1 MVSKFDSVIG
11 YRAIKQELLEICD
24 MMKNPDI
31 YKKLGATMPRG
42 ILLHGEPGVGKSMM
56 ANAFLNECGLTSY
69 TLRRTKSDGDFIN
82 EIKQTFNDAAENEPS
97 VILLDDMD
105 KFVSEEGR
113 KEEFS
118 VVQACIDEV
127 KDKRVFVIATANST
141 RDMPSSLTRAG
152 RFDRKIEVKIPS
164 GQDAVDIVHYYL
176 KGKTLSE
183 DVDFTDVAKM
193 MSRKSCA
200 ELESVINEA
209 AIYAGFERSE
219 QVCMRHLVRAFLRTY
234 FRSNEAAP
242 WEQLDEKKRKKLA
255 YHEAG
260 HAAVAE
266 LLKPNSV
273 GIISIHSGI
282 EFATKGFVGMCER
295 IENDEDQIALS
306 LAGKIASEM
315 MFGEI
320 DEGAFRDME
329 RAIFIIR
336 EELCDKG
343 FYGMDLVTHFKEDM
357 SETKH
362 VLQENCIRSELERQ
376 RYRVMKLLTEHRAF
390 FDLIVKELMQKETL
404 LHSDMQRIRKEYF
417 NEKEQQ

>member
-1 MVSKFDSVIG
+1 MVSKFDAVIG

-24 MMKNPDI
+24 MMKNPDV
-31 YKKLGATMPRG
+31 YRKLGAAMPRG
-42 ILLHGEPGVGKSMM
+42 IMLHGEPGVGKSMM
-56 ANAFLNECGLTSY
+56 ANAFLDECGLTSY
-69 TLRRTKSDGDFIN
+69 ILRRTKSDGDFIN
-82 EIKQTFNDAAENEPS
+82 EIKQIFNDAAENEPS

-127 KDKRVFVIATANST
+127 KDRQVFVIATANST

-242 WEQLDEKKRKKLA
+242 WEQLDDKKRKKLA

-260 HAAVAE
+260 HAAIAE

-329 RAIFIIR
+329 RAIFVIR

-376 RYRVMKLLTEHRAF
+376 RYRVMKLLTEHRTF
-390 FDLIVKELMQKETL
+390 FDLIAKELMQKETL
-404 LHSDMQRIRKEYF
+404 LYSDMQRIRKEYF
-417 NEKEQQ
+417 NDKEQ

>member
-1 MVSKFDSVIG
+1 MVSKFDAVIG

-31 YKKLGATMPRG
+31 YRKLGAAMPRG
-42 ILLHGEPGVGKSMM
+42 IMIHGEPGVGKSMM
-56 ANAFLNECGLTSY
+56 ANAFLDECGLTSY
-69 TLRRTKSDGDFIN
+69 ILRRTKSDGDFIN
-82 EIKQTFNDAAENEPS
+82 EIKQTFNNAAENEPS

-127 KDKRVFVIATANST
+127 KDKQVFVIATANST

-164 GQDAVDIVHYYL
+164 GQDAMDIVHYYL

-219 QVCMRHLVRAFLRTY
+219 KVCMRHLVRAFLRTY

-273 GIISIHSGI
+273 GVISIHSGI

-329 RAIFIIR
+329 RAIFVTR

-390 FDLIVKELMQKETL
+390 FDLIAKELMQKETL
-404 LHSDMQRIRKEYF
+404 LYSDMQRIRKEYF
-417 NEKEQQ
+417 NEKEQ

>member
-1 MVSKFDSVIG
+1 MVSKFDAVIG

-24 MMKNPDI
+24 MMKNPDV
-31 YKKLGATMPRG
+31 YRKLGAAMPRG
-42 ILLHGEPGVGKSMM
+42 IMLHGEPGVGKSMM
-56 ANAFLNECGLTSY
+56 ANAFLDECGLTSY
-69 TLRRTKSDGDFIN
+69 TLRRTKADGDFIN

-127 KDKRVFVIATANST
+127 KDKQIFVIATANST

-152 RFDRKIEVKIPS
+152 RFDRRIEVKIPS

-200 ELESVINEA
+200 ELEGVINEA

-306 LAGKIASEM
+306 LAGKLASEM

-329 RAIFIIR
+329 RAIFVIR

-390 FDLIVKELMQKETL
+390 FDLIAKELMQKETL
-404 LHSDMQRIRKEYF
+404 LYSDMQRIRKGYF
-417 NEKEQQ
+417 NEKEQ

>member
-1 MVSKFDSVIG
+1 MVSKFDAVIG

-24 MMKNPDI
+24 MMKNPDV
-31 YKKLGATMPRG
+31 YRKLGAAMPRG
-42 ILLHGEPGVGKSMM
+42 ILLHGDPGVGKSMM
-56 ANAFLNECGLTSY
+56 ASAFLDECGLTSY
-69 TLRRTKSDGDFIN
+69 VLRRTKSDGDFIN
-82 EIKQTFNDAAENEPS
+82 EIKQTFTDATEHEPS

-105 KFVSEEGR
+105 KFASEEGR

-127 KDKRVFVIATANST
+127 KDKQVFVIATANST

-176 KGKTLSE
+176 KSKTLSE

-200 ELESVINEA
+200 ELECVINEA

-219 QVCMRHLVRAFLRTY
+219 KVCMRHLVRAFLRTY

-242 WEQLDEKKRKKLA
+242 WELLDEKKRKKLA

-329 RAIFIIR
+329 RAIFVIR

-343 FYGMDLVTHFKEDM
+343 FYGMDLVTHFKEEM

-376 RYRVMKLLTEHRAF
+376 KYRAMKLLTEHRAF
-390 FDLIVKELMQKETL
+390 FEAIVKELMQKETL
-404 LHSDMQRIRKEYF
+404 LYSDMHRIRKEYF
-417 NEKEQQ
+417 NEKEQ

>member
-1 MVSKFDSVIG
+1 LVSKFDSVIG

-24 MMKNPDI
+24 MMKNPDV
-31 YKKLGATMPRG
+31 YRKLGAAMPRG
-42 ILLHGEPGVGKSMM
+42 ILLHGDPGVGKSMM
-56 ANAFLNECGLTSY
+56 ANAFLDECGLTSY
-69 TLRRTKSDGDFIN
+69 ILRRTKSDGDFIN
-82 EIKQTFNDAAENEPS
+82 EIKQTFNDAAANEPS

-127 KDKRVFVIATANST
+127 KDKQVFVIATANST

-176 KGKTLSE
+176 KSKTLSE

-200 ELESVINEA
+200 ELGSVINEA

-219 QVCMRHLVRAFLRTY
+219 KVCMRHLVRAFLRTY

-260 HAAVAE
+260 HAAIAE

-329 RAIFIIR
+329 RAIFVIR

-376 RYRVMKLLTEHRAF
+376 KYRVKKLLTEHRAF
-390 FDLIVKELMQKETL
+390 FDLITKELMQKETL
-404 LHSDMQRIRKEYF
+404 LFSDMQRIRKEHF
-417 NEKEQQ
+417 NEKEQ

>member
-1 MVSKFDSVIG
+1 MVSKFDAIIG

-24 MMKNPDI
+24 MMKNPDV
-31 YKKLGATMPRG
+31 YKKLGAAMPRG
-42 ILLHGEPGVGKSMM
+42 VLLHGEPGVGKSMM
-56 ANAFLNECGLTSY
+56 ANAFLDECGLTSY

-82 EIKQTFNDAAENEPS
+82 EIKQTFSDAAEHEPS

-127 KDKRVFVIATANST
+127 KDKQVFVIATANST

-176 KGKTLSE
+176 KSKTLDE

-219 QVCMRHLVRAFLRTY
+219 KVCMRHLVRAFLRTY

-242 WEQLDEKKRKKLA
+242 WEQLDEKRRKKLA

-306 LAGKIASEM
+306 LAGKVASEM
-315 MFGEI
+315 MLGEI

-329 RAIFIIR
+329 RAIFVIR
-336 EELCDKG
+336 EEFCDKG

-390 FDLIVKELMQKETL
+390 FDLIAKELMQKETL
-404 LHSDMQRIRKEYF
+404 LYSDMQRIRKEYF
-417 NEKEQQ
+417 NDKEQ

>member
-1 MVSKFDSVIG
+1 MSKFDSVIG
-11 YRAIKQELLEICD
+11 YRAIKRELLEICD
-24 MMKNPDI
+24 MMKNPDV
-31 YKKLGATMPRG
+31 YRKLGAAMPSG
-42 ILLHGEPGVGKSMM
+42 IMLHGDPGVGKSMM
-56 ANAFLNECGLTSY
+56 ANAFLDECGLTSY

-82 EIKQTFNDAAENEPS
+82 EIKQTFNDAAKNEPS

-127 KDKRVFVIATANST
+127 KDKQVFVIATANST

-152 RFDRKIEVKIPS
+152 RFDRKIEVKIPI

-176 KGKTLSE
+176 KSKTLSE

-219 QVCMRHLVRAFLRTY
+219 KVCMRHLVRAFLRTY

-242 WEQLDEKKRKKLA
+242 WEQLDEKKQKKLA

-266 LLKPNSV
+266 ILKPNSV

-329 RAIFIIR
+329 RAIFVIR

-390 FDLIVKELMQKETL
+390 FNLIAKELMQKETL
-404 LHSDMQRIRKEYF
+404 LYSDMQRIRKEYF
-417 NEKEQQ
+417 NDKEQ

>member
-1 MVSKFDSVIG
+1 MSKFDCVIG
-11 YRAIKQELLEICD
+11 YQAIKRELLEICD
-24 MMKNPDI
+24 MIKNPDI

-42 ILLHGEPGVGKSMM
+42 VLLHGEPGVGKSMM
-56 ANAFLNECGLTSY
+56 ANAFLDECGLTSY
-69 TLRRTKSDGDFIN
+69 ILRRTKSDGDFIN
-82 EIKQTFNDAAENEPS
+82 EIKQIFNDAAENEPS

-127 KDKRVFVIATANST
+127 NDKQVFVIATANST

-176 KGKTLSE
+176 KSKTLGE
-183 DVDFTDVAKM
+183 DVDFIDVAKM

-209 AIYAGFERSE
+209 AIYAGFERSK

-295 IENDEDQIALS
+295 IEKDEDQIALS

-315 MFGEI
+315 MLGEI
-320 DEGAFRDME
+320 DDGAFRDME
-329 RAIFIIR
+329 RAIFVIR

-390 FDLIVKELMQKETL
+390 FDLIAKELMQKETL
-404 LHSDMQRIRKEYF
+404 LYSDMQRIRKEYF
-417 NEKEQQ
+417 NKKEQ

>member
-1 MVSKFDSVIG
+1 MVSKFDAVIG

-31 YKKLGATMPRG
+31 YRKLGAAMPRG
-42 ILLHGEPGVGKSMM
+42 IMIHGEPGVGKSMM
-56 ANAFLNECGLTSY
+56 ANAFLDECGLTSY
-69 TLRRTKSDGDFIN
+69 ILRRTKSDGDFIN
-82 EIKQTFNDAAENEPS
+82 EIKQTFNNAAENEPS

-127 KDKRVFVIATANST
+127 KDKQVFVIATANST

-164 GQDAVDIVHYYL
+164 GQDAMDIVHYYL

-219 QVCMRHLVRAFLRTY
+219 KVCMRHLVRAFLRTY

-273 GIISIHSGI
+273 GVISIHSGI

-306 LAGKIASEM
+306 LAGKVASEM
-315 MFGEI
+315 MLGEI

-329 RAIFIIR
+329 RAIFVIR

-390 FDLIVKELMQKETL
+390 FDLIAKELMQKETL
-404 LHSDMQRIRKEYF
+404 LYSDMQRIRKEYF
-417 NEKEQQ
+417 NEKEQ

>member
-1 MVSKFDSVIG
+1 LD
-11 YRAIKQELLEICD
+11 
-24 MMKNPDI
+24 
-31 YKKLGATMPRG
+31 
-42 ILLHGEPGVGKSMM
+42 
-56 ANAFLNECGLTSY
+56 ECGLTSY
-69 TLRRTKSDGDFIN
+69 TLRRTKADGDFIN
-82 EIKQTFNDAAENEPS
+82 GIKQTFNDAAKNEPS

-127 KDKRVFVIATANST
+127 KGKQVFVIATANST

-176 KGKTLSE
+176 KSKTLDE

-200 ELESVINEA
+200 ELGGVINEA

-219 QVCMRHLVRAFLRTY
+219 KVCMRHLVRAFLRTY

-295 IENDEDQIALS
+295 IENDEEQISLS
-306 LAGKIASEM
+306 IAGKVVSEM
-315 MFGEI
+315 MLGEI

-329 RAIFIIR
+329 RAIFVIR

-376 RYRVMKLLTEHRAF
+376 RYRVMKLLTEHRTF
-390 FDLIVKELMQKETL
+390 FDLIAKELMQKETL
-404 LHSDMQRIRKEYF
+404 LYSDMQRIRKEYF
-417 NEKEQQ
+417 NEKEQ

>member
-1 MVSKFDSVIG
+1 MSKFESVIG

-24 MMKNPDI
+24 MMKNPDV
-31 YKKLGATMPRG
+31 YRKLGATMPRG

-56 ANAFLNECGLTSY
+56 ANAFLSECGLTSY
-69 TLRRTKSDGDFIN
+69 ILRRTKSDGDFIN
-82 EIKQTFNDAAENEPS
+82 EIKQTFTNAAEHEPS

-127 KDKRVFVIATANST
+127 KDKQVFVIATANST

-176 KGKTLSE
+176 KSKTLGE
-183 DVDFTDVAKM
+183 DVNFIDVAKM

-209 AIYAGFERSE
+209 VIYAGFERSE

-234 FRSNEAAP
+234 FRSNQAAP

-266 LLKPNSV
+266 LLKPNCV

-306 LAGKIASEM
+306 LAGKVASEM
-315 MFGEI
+315 MLGEI

-329 RAIFIIR
+329 RAIFVIR

-390 FDLIVKELMQKETL
+390 FDLIAKELMQKETL
-404 LHSDMQRIRKEYF
+404 LYSDMQRIRKEYF
-417 NEKEQQ
+417 NDKEQ

>member
-1 MVSKFDSVIG
+1 MLIG

-31 YKKLGATMPRG
+31 YRKLGAAMPRG
-42 ILLHGEPGVGKSMM
+42 IMIHGEPGVGKSMM
-56 ANAFLNECGLTSY
+56 ANAFLDECGLTSY
-69 TLRRTKSDGDFIN
+69 ILRRTKSDGDFIN
-82 EIKQTFNDAAENEPS
+82 EIKQTFNNAAENEPS

-127 KDKRVFVIATANST
+127 KDKQVFVIATANST

-164 GQDAVDIVHYYL
+164 GQDAMDIVHYYL

-219 QVCMRHLVRAFLRTY
+219 KVCMRHLVRAFLRTY

-266 LLKPNSV
+266 LLKPKSV
-273 GIISIHSGI
+273 GVISIQSGI
-282 EFATKGFVGMCER
+282 EFSTKGFVGMCER

-306 LAGKIASEM
+306 LAGKVASEM
-315 MFGEI
+315 MLGEI
-320 DEGAFRDME
+320 DDGAFRDME
-329 RAIFIIR
+329 RAIFVIR

-376 RYRVMKLLTEHRAF
+376 KYRVMKLLTEHRAF
-390 FDLIVKELMQKETL
+390 FDLIAKELMQEETL
-404 LHSDMQRIRKEYF
+404 LFSDMQRIRKEYI
-417 NEKEQQ
+417 NEQER

>member
-1 MVSKFDSVIG
+1 MSKFDSVVG

-24 MMKNPDI
+24 MMKNPDV
-31 YKKLGATMPRG
+31 YRKLGAAMPRG
-42 ILLHGEPGVGKSMM
+42 IMLHGEPGVGKSMM
-56 ANAFLNECGLTSY
+56 ANAFIDECGLTSY
-69 TLRRTKSDGDFIN
+69 ILRRTKSDGDFIN
-82 EIKQTFNDAAENEPS
+82 EIKQIFNDAAEHEPS

-127 KDKRVFVIATANST
+127 KDKQVFVIATANST

-176 KGKTLSE
+176 KSKTLSE

-200 ELESVINEA
+200 ELGSVINEA

-219 QVCMRHLVRAFLRTY
+219 KVCMRHLVRAFLRTY

-329 RAIFIIR
+329 RAIFVIR

-376 RYRVMKLLTEHRAF
+376 KYRVMKLLTEHRTF
-390 FDLIVKELMQKETL
+390 FDLIAKELMQKETL
-404 LHSDMQRIRKEYF
+404 LYSDMQRIRKEYF
-417 NEKEQQ
+417 NDKEQ

>member
-1 MVSKFDSVIG
+1 MVSKFDAVIG

-31 YKKLGATMPRG
+31 YRKLGAAMPRG
-42 ILLHGEPGVGKSMM
+42 IMIHGEPGVGKSMM
-56 ANAFLNECGLTSY
+56 ANAFLDECGLTSY
-69 TLRRTKSDGDFIN
+69 ILRRTKSDGDFIN
-82 EIKQTFNDAAENEPS
+82 EIKQTFNNAAENEPS

-127 KDKRVFVIATANST
+127 KDKQVFVIATANST

-164 GQDAVDIVHYYL
+164 GQDAMDIVHYYL

-219 QVCMRHLVRAFLRTY
+219 KVCMRHLVRAFLRTY

-273 GIISIHSGI
+273 GVISIHSGI

-306 LAGKIASEM
+306 LAGKVASEM
-315 MFGEI
+315 MLGEI
-320 DEGAFRDME
+320 DAGAFRDME
-329 RAIFIIR
+329 RAIFVIR

-390 FDLIVKELMQKETL
+390 FDLIAKELMQRETL
-404 LHSDMQRIRKEYF
+404 LYSDMQRIRKEYF
-417 NEKEQQ
+417 NEKEQ

>member
-1 MVSKFDSVIG
+1 MVSKFDSVVG

-24 MMKNPDI
+24 MMKNPDV
-31 YKKLGATMPRG
+31 YRKLGAAMPRG
-42 ILLHGEPGVGKSMM
+42 IMLHGEPGVGKSMM
-56 ANAFLNECGLTSY
+56 ANAFLDECGLTSY
-69 TLRRTKSDGDFIN
+69 TLRRTKADGDFIN
-82 EIKQTFNDAAENEPS
+82 EIKQIFNDAAEHEPS

-127 KDKRVFVIATANST
+127 KDKQVFVIATANST

-176 KGKTLSE
+176 KSKTLSE

-200 ELESVINEA
+200 ELGSVINEA

-219 QVCMRHLVRAFLRTY
+219 KVCMRHLVRAFLRTY

-260 HAAVAE
+260 HAAIAE

-329 RAIFIIR
+329 RAIFVIR

-376 RYRVMKLLTEHRAF
+376 KYRVMKLLTEHRTF
-390 FDLIVKELMQKETL
+390 FDLIAKELMQKETL
-404 LHSDMQRIRKEYF
+404 LYSDMQRIRKEYF
-417 NEKEQQ
+417 NDKEQ

>member
-1 MVSKFDSVIG
+1 MSKFDAVIG

-24 MMKNPDI
+24 MMKNPDV
-31 YKKLGATMPRG
+31 YRKLGAGMPRG
-42 ILLHGEPGVGKSMM
+42 ILLHGDPGVGKSMM
-56 ANAFLNECGLTSY
+56 ASAFLDECGLTSY
-69 TLRRTKSDGDFIN
+69 VLRRTKSDGDFIN
-82 EIKQTFNDAAENEPS
+82 EIKQTFTDAAEHEPS

-105 KFVSEEGR
+105 KFASEEGR

-127 KDKRVFVIATANST
+127 KDKQVFVIATANST

-176 KGKTLSE
+176 KSKTLSE

-200 ELESVINEA
+200 ELEVVINEA
-209 AIYAGFERSE
+209 AIYSGFERSE
-219 QVCMRHLVRAFLRTY
+219 KVCMRHLVRAFLRTY

-295 IENDEDQIALS
+295 IDSDEDQIALS

-315 MFGEI
+315 MLGEV
-320 DEGAFRDME
+320 DKGAFRDIE
-329 RAIFIIR
+329 RAIYMIR
-336 EELCDKG
+336 EELCG
-343 FYGMDLVTHFKEDM
+343 SGSFGMELVTHFKEDM

-362 VLQENCIRSELERQ
+362 VLQENCIKSELERQ
-376 RYRVMKLLTEHRAF
+376 KYRAMKLLTEHRAF
-390 FDLIVKELMQKETL
+390 FEAIVKELMQKETL
-404 LHSDMQRIRKEYF
+404 LYSDMQRIRKEYF
-417 NEKEQQ
+417 NEKEQ

>member
-1 MVSKFDSVIG
+1 MSKFDSVIG

-24 MMKNPDI
+24 MMKNPDV
-31 YKKLGATMPRG
+31 YRKLGAAMPRG
-42 ILLHGEPGVGKSMM
+42 IMLHGEPGVGKSMM
-56 ANAFLNECGLTSY
+56 ANAFLDECGLTSY

-82 EIKQTFNDAAENEPS
+82 EIKQIFNDAAEHEPS

-127 KDKRVFVIATANST
+127 KDKQVFVIATANST

-176 KGKTLSE
+176 KSKTLGE

-200 ELESVINEA
+200 ELGCVINEA

-242 WEQLDEKKRKKLA
+242 WEQLDEKKRKKFA
-255 YHEAG
+255 HHEAG

-320 DEGAFRDME
+320 DEGACRDME
-329 RAIFIIR
+329 RAIFVIR

-376 RYRVMKLLTEHRAF
+376 RYRVMKLLTEHRTF
-390 FDLIVKELMQKETL
+390 FDLIAKKLMQKETL
-404 LHSDMQRIRKEYF
+404 LYSDMQRIRKEYF
-417 NEKEQQ
+417 NDKEQ

>member
-1 MVSKFDSVIG
+1 MVSKFDAVIG

-24 MMKNPDI
+24 MMKNPDV
-31 YKKLGATMPRG
+31 YRKLGAAMPRG
-42 ILLHGEPGVGKSMM
+42 IMLHGEPGVGKSMM
-56 ANAFLNECGLTSY
+56 ANAFLDECGLTSY
-69 TLRRTKSDGDFIN
+69 TLRRTKADGDFIN

-97 VILLDDMD
+97 VIFLDDMD

-127 KDKRVFVIATANST
+127 KDKQVFVIATANST

-176 KGKTLSE
+176 KSKTLGE
-183 DVDFTDVAKM
+183 DVDFTNVAKM

-200 ELESVINEA
+200 ELEGVINEA

-219 QVCMRHLVRAFLRTY
+219 KVCMRHLVRAFLRTY

-306 LAGKIASEM
+306 LAGKIASEI

-329 RAIFIIR
+329 RAIFVIR

-390 FDLIVKELMQKETL
+390 FDLIAKELMEKETL
-404 LHSDMQRIRKEYF
+404 LYSDMQRIRKEYF
-417 NEKEQQ
+417 NKKEQ

>member
-1 MVSKFDSVIG
+1 MSKFDSVIG
-11 YRAIKQELLEICD
+11 YRAIKRELLEICD
-24 MMKNPDI
+24 MIKNPDV
-31 YKKLGATMPRG
+31 YRKLGAAMPRG
-42 ILLHGEPGVGKSMM
+42 IMLHGEPGVGKSMM
-56 ANAFLNECGLTSY
+56 ANAFLDECGLTSY
-69 TLRRTKSDGDFIN
+69 ILHRTKSDGEFIN
-82 EIKQTFNDAAENEPS
+82 EIKQTFNNAAEHEPS

-127 KDKRVFVIATANST
+127 KDKQVFVIATANST

-176 KGKTLSE
+176 KSKTLSE

-242 WEQLDEKKRKKLA
+242 WDQLDEKKRKKLA

-260 HAAVAE
+260 HAAVVE

-306 LAGKIASEM
+306 LAGKLASEM
-315 MFGEI
+315 MLGEI

-329 RAIFIIR
+329 RAIFVIR

-376 RYRVMKLLTEHRAF
+376 KYRVMKLLTEHRAF
-390 FDLIVKELMQKETL
+390 FDLIAKELMQKETL
-404 LHSDMQRIRKEYF
+404 LYSDMQRIRKEYF
-417 NEKEQQ
+417 NKKEQ

>member
-11 YRAIKQELLEICD
+11 YRAIKRELLEICD
-24 MMKNPDI
+24 MIKNPDV
-31 YKKLGATMPRG
+31 YRKLGAAMPRG
-42 ILLHGEPGVGKSMM
+42 IMLHGEPGVGKSMM
-56 ANAFLNECGLTSY
+56 ANAFLDECSLNSY

-82 EIKQTFNDAAENEPS
+82 EIKQIFNDAAENEPS

-127 KDKRVFVIATANST
+127 KDKQVFVIATANST

-219 QVCMRHLVRAFLRTY
+219 KVCMRHLVRAFLRTY

-242 WEQLDEKKRKKLA
+242 WEQLNEKKRKKLA

-295 IENDEDQIALS
+295 IENDEDQIALY
-306 LAGKIASEM
+306 LAGKVASEM

-320 DEGAFRDME
+320 DEGAFHDME
-329 RAIFIIR
+329 RAIYVIR

-357 SETKH
+357 SETKR
-362 VLQENCIRSELERQ
+362 VLQENCIRSELERK
-376 RYRVMKLLTEHRAF
+376 RYRVMKLLTEHREF
-390 FDLIVKELMQKETL
+390 FEAIAKELMQKETL
-404 LHSDMQRIRKEYF
+404 LYSDIQRIRKEYF
-417 NEKEQQ
+417 KEKEQ

>member
-11 YRAIKQELLEICD
+11 YRAIKRELLEICD
-24 MMKNPDI
+24 MIKNPDV
-31 YKKLGATMPRG
+31 YRKLGAAMPRG
-42 ILLHGEPGVGKSMM
+42 IMLHGEPGVGKSMM
-56 ANAFLNECGLTSY
+56 ANAFLDECGLTSY
-69 TLRRTKSDGDFIN
+69 ILHRTKSDGEFIN
-82 EIKQTFNDAAENEPS
+82 EIKQTFNNAAEHEPS

-127 KDKRVFVIATANST
+127 KDKQVFVIATANST

-176 KGKTLSE
+176 KSKTLSE

-242 WEQLDEKKRKKLA
+242 WDQLDEKKRKKLA

-260 HAAVAE
+260 HAAVVE

-306 LAGKIASEM
+306 LAGKLASEM
-315 MFGEI
+315 MLGEI

-329 RAIFIIR
+329 RAIFVIR

-376 RYRVMKLLTEHRAF
+376 KYRVMKLLTEHRAF
-390 FDLIVKELMQKETL
+390 FDLIAKELMQKETL
-404 LHSDMQRIRKEYF
+404 LYSDMQRIRKEYF
-417 NEKEQQ
+417 NKKEQ